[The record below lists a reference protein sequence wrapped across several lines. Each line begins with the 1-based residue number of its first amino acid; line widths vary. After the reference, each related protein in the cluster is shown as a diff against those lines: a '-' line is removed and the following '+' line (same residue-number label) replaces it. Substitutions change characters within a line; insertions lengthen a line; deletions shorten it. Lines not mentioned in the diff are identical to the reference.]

1 MNLESVP
8 TVNSGTIAFFNS
20 TCMRVQSMYCPT
32 YCCLHRKKLSIHRRL
47 SCCFNYFF
55 LEKSTLLEFFKDF
68 IESHI
73 DKHGS
78 FAMKSIFSERN
89 LSTSCNRQVCQG
101 WLIHMQDLALNVRPK
116 SSITDNCYLFAIIHT
131 TLLR

>member
-20 TCMRVQSMYCPT
+20 ACMRVQSMYCPT

-89 LSTSCNRQVCQG
+89 LSTSCNRAGVLG
-101 WLIHMQDLALNVRPK
+101 LANSHAG
-116 SSITDNCYLFAIIHT
+116 SSSECETQIFHY
-131 TLLR
+131 R